1 MSLKLS
7 NSLCCLLDDLLVG
20 QQAIGDPLGDR
31 QQLCMAQTAQLPMDA
46 FSGEVSLSR
55 LFQEQPTGIH
65 E

>member
-1 MSLKLS
+1 
-7 NSLCCLLDDLLVG
+7 LLDDLLVG